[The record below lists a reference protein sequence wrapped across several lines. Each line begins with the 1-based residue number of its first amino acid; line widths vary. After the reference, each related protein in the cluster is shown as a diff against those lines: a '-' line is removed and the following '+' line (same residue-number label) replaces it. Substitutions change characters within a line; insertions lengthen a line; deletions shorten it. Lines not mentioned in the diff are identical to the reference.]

1 MATKF
6 YAVRKGKVPGIYTTW
21 PETQEQTQ
29 GFSGAEYK
37 SFKTK
42 DEAEDYLGVNKKET
56 TSIQNISTDEQVF
69 AYVDGSFEKS
79 KPDLYGSGIV
89 LLDNEDNVLEIAHY
103 ARSKNMKSALTI
115 MPSVILGDNF
125 KLKDINS

>member
-42 DEAEDYLGVNKKET
+42 DEAEDYLGVNKKDT

-69 AYVDGSFEKS
+69 AYVDGSFEKVS
-79 KPDLYGSGIV
+79 PIYTAQEL
-89 LLDNEDNVLEIAHY
+89 
-103 ARSKNMKSALTI
+103 
-115 MPSVILGDNF
+115 F
-125 KLKDINS
+125 F